1 MKLIRNLTPNTDLTI
16 ELTDDELYEA
26 YFEVRR
32 MMHER
37 GIFFAFE
44 RNQAFINVESEDDI
58 NSFRADCVNQMIE
71 TEQNTPTS
79 DDDLYDSVVFNLA
92 HEYGYWKET

>member
-44 RNQAFINVESEDDI
+44 RNQAFINVKSEDDI